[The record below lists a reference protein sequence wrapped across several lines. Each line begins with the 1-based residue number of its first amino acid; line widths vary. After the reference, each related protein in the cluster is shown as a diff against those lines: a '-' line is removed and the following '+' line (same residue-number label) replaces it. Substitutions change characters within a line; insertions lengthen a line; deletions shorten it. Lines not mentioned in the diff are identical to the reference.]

1 MVDLKGEKAEAEE
14 AVEEYRIKT
23 PGIFT
28 HLEDLSGGNQQK
40 VVIAKWIKNNSDL
53 LMACS
58 PTRGVDVGVKYE
70 IYKFLELQKNE
81 GKAILMTS
89 DELPELIGMC
99 DRIYTFKNGE
109 VTYEFRRTD
118 GFTEEAIL
126 SKMV

>member
-1 MVDLKGEKAEAEE
+1 
-14 AVEEYRIKT
+14 
-23 PGIFT
+23 
-28 HLEDLSGGNQQK
+28 LEDLSGGNKQK

-81 GKAILMTS
+81 SKAILLTS

-99 DRIYTFKNGE
+99 DRIYTLKNGE
-109 VTYEFRRTD
+109 IPMNSANGRLHRGRQPLKD
-118 GFTEEAIL
+118 GLNSVPINFFSSFAELRKKGI
-126 SKMV
+126 